1 MISTTVRPTAAVSQE
16 TLSKIVRLRR
26 EVQEIES
33 WATETRA
40 RLQAEEDQAIKA
52 LEDGLS
58 IEPGERTASV
68 KTITR
73 RVVAWKDAF
82 VKYLGITLAE
92 KVSQETVPQVYKRL
106 EIA

>member
-1 MISTTVRPTAAVSQE
+1 MLPTVKCPAVVSQE

-33 WATETRA
+33 WASETRA

-52 LEDGLS
+52 LEDGLTL
-58 IEPGERTASV
+58 EAGERTATV
-68 KTITR
+68 KTLSR

-82 VKYLGITLAE
+82 MKYMGVTLAE

>member
-1 MISTTVRPTAAVSQE
+1 MITAVRPTKAVSQE

-33 WATETRA
+33 WAQETKA
-40 RLQAEEDQAIKA
+40 RLQAEEDQVIKA
-52 LEDGLS
+52 LEDGLPL
-58 IEPGERTASV
+58 EAGERTAQV
-68 KTITR
+68 KTLSR

-82 VKYLGITLAE
+82 VKYMGVTLAE
-92 KVSQETVPQVYKRL
+92 KVSQETAPQIYKRL